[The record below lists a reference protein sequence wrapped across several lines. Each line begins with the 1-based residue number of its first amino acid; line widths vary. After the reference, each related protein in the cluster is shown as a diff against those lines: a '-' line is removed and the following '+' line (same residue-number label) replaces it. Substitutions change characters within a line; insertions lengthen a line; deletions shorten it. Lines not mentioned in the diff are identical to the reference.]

1 MNKKYQRYIKYIVS
15 DIEAPYFEN
24 MREMYGL
31 SPDEYKMVLSKVF
44 NQDVKVDIIVAN
56 MYVYDRQRNT
66 LYYENDSTGN
76 WIKYEYDANG
86 NLIYSED
93 SNGSWYKKEYDING
107 NLIYSED
114 SNGYWVKYE
123 HDSNGNLIYS
133 ENSNG
138 SIIDIR

>member
-1 MNKKYQRYIKYIVS
+1 MNKKYIKYINYIVN
-15 DIEAPYFEN
+15 DIEAPYFIN
-24 MREMYGL
+24 MRDNYGL
-31 SPDEYKMVLSKVF
+31 KDSEYSLVLSKVF

-86 NLIYSED
+86 NLIYSE
-93 SNGSWYKKEYDING
+93 
-107 NLIYSED
+107 
-114 SNGYWVKYE
+114 
-123 HDSNGNLIYS
+123 
-133 ENSNG
+133 NSNG

>member
-1 MNKKYQRYIKYIVS
+1 MNKKYERYIEYIVN
-15 DIEAPYFEN
+15 DIEAPYFKN
-24 MREMYGL
+24 IKEMYGL
-31 SPDEYKMVLSKVF
+31 RPDEYELILSKVF

-76 WIKYEYDANG
+76 WIKYEYD
-86 NLIYSED
+86 
-93 SNGSWYKKEYDING
+93 ING